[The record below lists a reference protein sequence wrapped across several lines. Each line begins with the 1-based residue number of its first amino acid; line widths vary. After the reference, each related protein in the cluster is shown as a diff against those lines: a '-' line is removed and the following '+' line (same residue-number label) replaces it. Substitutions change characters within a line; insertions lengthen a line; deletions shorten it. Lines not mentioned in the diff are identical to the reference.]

1 MAAAALFAAVLLPA
15 LAAAEEPFAAAA
27 AEEAFAAAAEV
38 LVAAAEEP
46 FVAAAE
52 EEKAF
57 AAAEVLQQG
66 FFPGSAAVHLA
77 AGQLEILGVVLELV
91 QLEVAGASV
100 LLLEQALGDLAFA

>member
-1 MAAAALFAAVLLPA
+1 MAAVASYAAVLLPA
-15 LAAAEEPFAAAA
+15 LAAAEKPFAAV
-27 AEEAFAAAAEV
+27 AEEAFAAAVA
-38 LVAAAEEP
+38 LAAAAEEP

-100 LLLEQALGDLAFA
+100 LLLEQALGALSLA